1 MVELRSLAGKKKTGV
16 EISRMDSTTRV
27 ASVELHSHAAVRK
40 TRVELSSA
48 IVGSGPKN
56 NIVYLEVFATTVC
69 CSLEIIEPHVDIHG
83 GRQFSVRGPEL
94 LGKQTTIIN
103 DANNSTTTT
112 PPHVVLVPL
121 FAQGHI
127 IPMLDMARLLAQRG
141 VLVTFITTPVNA
153 SRIKPIIARVHE
165 SKLPINFIEIP
176 FPCAEAGIPIPLG
189 CENFD
194 LLPSPELF
202 LNFFDAIRLLSHP
215 LEQRLRDLVPLPTCM
230 INDMWNLWT
239 ANVARSLSIR
249 RLVFHGPFLYYRALV
264 LTDDHDDDVGQSFKV
279 SKAHSSGW
287 SNMPGFEKIRD
298 EVLHAAETVDGVVMN
313 TLDDVELMFVEAY
326 KKVVGKDVWTVGPLC
341 LYDKDDDFSARI
353 VRGNKTAVDQEKLF
367 GWLDSM
373 EENSVLYVS
382 FGTLTQMKVGET
394 LEIGSGLEAS
404 GVPFIWVI
412 KDVEKSP
419 AVEEWLE
426 GFEKRMSLRSIVIKG
441 WAPQAAI
448 LSHKSVGGFVSHCG
462 WNSTLEAISNG
473 VPMITWPQI
482 ADQFLN
488 ERLVVKFLRMGIAIG
503 VKKPMFYFGEDEIS
517 VSSSDVER
525 AVRGLMGDGQEA
537 QERRIRATEIKGKA
551 IKAMEEGGSSY
562 ENITML
568 VEYIKHA

>member
-1 MVELRSLAGKKKTGV
+1 MSPCVSTISSPLNPRPCFTLLPIKPSSSPPTSFILPKALAS
-16 EISRMDSTTRV
+16 ISTAMT
-27 ASVELHSHAAVRK
+27 
-40 TRVELSSA
+40 
-48 IVGSGPKN
+48 
-56 NIVYLEVFATTVC
+56 
-69 CSLEIIEPHVDIHG
+69 
-83 GRQFSVRGPEL
+83 
-94 LGKQTTIIN
+94 KQTPIIN

-127 IPMLDMARLLAQRG
+127 IPMLDMARLLANRG
-141 VLVTFITTPVNA
+141 VHVTFITTPVNA

-165 SKLPINFIEIP
+165 SNLPIHFMELP
-176 FPCAEAGIPIPLG
+176 FPCAEAGLPLG

-194 LLPSPELF
+194 LLPSREPF
-202 LNFFDAIRLLSHP
+202 LNFFDAIRLLAHP
-215 LEQRLRDLVPLPTCM
+215 LEQRLRDLVPRPTCM
-230 INDMWNLWT
+230 INDMWNPWT
-239 ANVARSLSIR
+239 ANVARSLNIR
-249 RLVFHGPFLYYRALV
+249 RLVFHGPSCAYIYCSYVFQLHKIYETV
-264 LTDDHDDDVGQSFKV
+264 TDEFEEITVPGLTGDNDDDDVGESFKV

-287 SNMPGFEKIRD
+287 SNLPGFEKIRD
-298 EVLHAAETVDGVVMN
+298 EVLHAAETADGVVMN
-313 TLDDVELMFVEAY
+313 TFDDVELMFVEAY

-341 LYDKDDDFSARI
+341 LYGKDDDLSARI
-353 VRGNKTAVDQEKLF
+353 ERGNKAIVDQEKLF

-373 EENSVLYVS
+373 EDNSVLYVS
-382 FGTLTQMKVGET
+382 FGTLTRMKVGQT

-426 GFEKRMSLRSIVIKG
+426 GFEKRMSLRSFVIKG

-448 LSHKSVGGFVSHCG
+448 LSHKAVGGFVSHCG
-462 WNSTLEAISNG
+462 WNSTLEAVSNG
-473 VPMITWPQI
+473 VPMITWPQF

-503 VKKPMFYFGEDEIS
+503 VKKPMFYFGKNEIS
-517 VSSSDVER
+517 VSSADVER
-525 AVRGLMGDGQEA
+525 AVRGLMGDGEEA
-537 QERRIRATEIKGKA
+537 QERRIRAREIKGKA
-551 IKAMEEGGSSY
+551 IKGMEEGGSSY

-568 VEYIKHA
+568 VEYIKYDPCKGTQGAKSLMNL